1 MPIHYETDEEHVVLI
16 TIDRPEAR
24 NAADM
29 AHFKALR
36 EAWERFEADDQAWV
50 AIITG
55 VGESFFAGADLKT
68 YIPEITKFQK
78 EIAEKGLTEVDGY
91 RLDDGTRSVLRNWPL
106 YKPIIA
112 AVNGFCTAG
121 GMEMLG
127 GCDIRVACPEAKFA
141 VMEPKRGLFA
151 GGGTTVRLPRQ
162 IPWAQAMEFLLCAD
176 LIPAERAF
184 EMGLLNAIV
193 PRDELLDTARAY
205 AARIIAN
212 APLAVQATKESALK
226 GLYVDE
232 DAITQV
238 REAARTLRAALEQI
252 DPADPATTQV
262 AIAASVEVLTRLGK
276 EMRTAFEKESRIS
289 SAIFQTEDAKEGPR
303 AFAEKRK
310 PVWQAK

>member
-1 MPIHYETDEEHVVLI
+1 MPIHYETDEEHVVVI

-78 EIAEKGLTEVDGY
+78 QIADQGLTEVDGY

-193 PRDELLDTARAY
+193 PRDQLLD
-205 AARIIAN
+205 AAREYARRMIAN

-252 DPADPATTQV
+252 DATDPATAQV
-262 AIAASVEVLTRLGK
+262 AIAASVDVLTRLGK
-276 EMRTAFEKESRIS
+276 ELRTAFEKESRIS

-310 PVWQAK
+310 PVWKAK